1 MIGDVTRPQRT
12 DAASSPGH
20 PYLDD
25 WRTFLQAHA
34 LISRRLDEELRAEQ
48 SMSLAEYDALVQLA
62 LAPERRLRMSQ
73 LADRVLLSRSGVTR
87 LVDRL
92 VAAGFVD
99 RTQCTTD
106 ARGAEAVITELGLTR
121 LRRASRTHLR
131 GIDHYFIGPLSED
144 ELGAIGRSL
153 GTIVDVLRGGAS
165 AGGGGRS
172 DQTDEADLPADG
184 PATTD
189 EGRVAR
195 RPKIESSEAAPV

>member
-1 MIGDVTRPQRT
+1 MRYHRGMTRNART
-12 DAASSPGH
+12 TADAAASH

-34 LISRRLDEELRAEQ
+34 LLSRRLDEELRAEQ
-48 SMSLAEYDALVQLA
+48 SMSLAEYDALVVLA
-62 LAPERRLRMSQ
+62 TAPERRLRMSQ

-106 ARGAEAVITELGLTR
+106 ARGAEAVLTELGLST

-131 GIDHYFIGPLSED
+131 GIDDYFIGPLSAD

-153 GTIVDVLRGGAS
+153 GTIVDVLRADS
-165 AGGGGRS
+165 GRGVRAPVRAVE
-172 DQTDEADLPADG
+172 DA
-184 PATTD
+184 
-189 EGRVAR
+189 
-195 RPKIESSEAAPV
+195 EAAPV

>member
-1 MIGDVTRPQRT
+1 MIGRMTRHARIESDPT
-12 DAASSPGH
+12 GH

-34 LISRRLDEELRAEQ
+34 LLSRRLDEELRAEQ

-62 LAPERRLRMSQ
+62 LAPDRRLRMSQ

-99 RTQCTTD
+99 RTPCTTD
-106 ARGAEAVITELGLTR
+106 ARGAEAVLTDLGLTR

-131 GIDHYFIGPLSED
+131 GIDHYFIGPLSAD

-153 GTIVDVLRGGAS
+153 GTVVEGLRTKPNGRGGAIDAVDATPA
-165 AGGGGRS
+165 AGR
-172 DQTDEADLPADG
+172 
-184 PATTD
+184 
-189 EGRVAR
+189 
-195 RPKIESSEAAPV
+195 

>member
-1 MIGDVTRPQRT
+1 VTREPRAGLDPT
-12 DAASSPGH
+12 GHH

-48 SMSLAEYDALVQLA
+48 QMSLAEYDALVQLA
-62 LAPERRLRMSQ
+62 VSPERRMRMSQ

-99 RTQCTTD
+99 RSQCTTD
-106 ARGAEAVITELGLTR
+106 ARGAEAVLTDLGMSR

-131 GIDHYFIGPLSED
+131 GVDRYFIGPLSAD

-153 GTIVDVLRGGAS
+153 GTIVDVLR
-165 AGGGGRS
+165 
-172 DQTDEADLPADG
+172 TDPEAVPPAIAD
-184 PATTD
+184 ALD
-189 EGRVAR
+189 V
-195 RPKIESSEAAPV
+195 EAARA

>member
-1 MIGDVTRPQRT
+1 MRYHRRVTRNTHSST
-12 DAASSPGH
+12 DLAPSH
-20 PYLDD
+20 PYLEH

-34 LISRRLDEELRAEQ
+34 LLSRRLDEELRVEQ
-48 SMSLAEYDALVQLA
+48 SMSLAEYDALVVLA
-62 LAPERRLRMSQ
+62 TASQRRLRMSQ

-106 ARGAEAVITELGLTR
+106 ARGAEAVLTDLGLTR

-131 GIDHYFIGPLSED
+131 GIDDYFIGPLSAD

-153 GTIVDVLRGGAS
+153 GTIVDVLRADAGRGA
-165 AGGGGRS
+165 R
-172 DQTDEADLPADG
+172 ADVRAVED
-184 PATTD
+184 T
-189 EGRVAR
+189 
-195 RPKIESSEAAPV
+195 EAATV

>member
-1 MIGDVTRPQRT
+1 MTRDPRSSPV
-12 DAASSPGH
+12 SSPGH

-34 LISRRLDEELRAEQ
+34 LLSRRLDEELRAEQ

-99 RTQCTTD
+99 RMQCTTD
-106 ARGAEAVITELGLTR
+106 ARGAEAVMTELGLAR

-153 GTIVDVLRGGAS
+153 GTIVDALRGSAS
-165 AGGGGRS
+165 AGGARPE
-172 DQTDEADLPADG
+172 TDDADPTSGG
-184 PATTD
+184 PATSD
-189 EGRVAR
+189 VRPAGR
-195 RPKIESSEAAPV
+195 RPRLQSSEAAPV

>member
-1 MIGDVTRPQRT
+1 MRYHRAVNRDTR
-12 DAASSPGH
+12 AGVEAPGH
-20 PYLDD
+20 PKLDD

-62 LAPERRLRMSQ
+62 GSPERRLRMSQ

-99 RTQCTTD
+99 RSQCTTD
-106 ARGAEAVITELGLTR
+106 ARGAEAVLTDIGLTR
-121 LRRASRTHLR
+121 LRQASRTHLR
-131 GIDHYFIGPLSED
+131 GIDRYFIGPLSAD

-153 GTIVDVLRGGAS
+153 GTIVDVLR
-165 AGGGGRS
+165 
-172 DQTDEADLPADG
+172 TDAE
-184 PATTD
+184 
-189 EGRVAR
+189 VAR
-195 RPKIESSEAAPV
+195 SVATDAIDAEAARA